1 MSDRDIHE
9 LANFGRR
16 RSSYGHRPIFNVEN
30 PDYGIQRVGPAYS
43 DVPNNAPY
51 EQAGYSQDYLP
62 ETNYDSLY
70 IDDGRLNH
78 YHRTTSIHRNVF
90 RDNNES
96 SDFRTFPLS
105 LENRRKWM
113 FSTGYTMSRT
123 TLEERANN
131 IANCMEQDGALM
143 KNTPESELLRRE
155 ALRDMPQSLTV
166 KRIIKKKLC
175 SSVNKRLKPISCYKG
190 LQYNLSMKA
199 SKINNWFK
207 SLTYTFELWYS
218 SLKVIEGHFGSG
230 VATYFKYFRW
240 LFIMNCLITM
250 FALTFI
256 VFPQLLFDYFTSN
269 LRGNSTFAVSD
280 IFTGEG
286 FFTNT
291 TLYYGHYAKE
301 FVNFRIEKYSI
312 PYAYFF
318 TMLGMYVVSF
328 IVLSFSMAKSYRRS
342 FIETRGGLKNN
353 FAYKIFCG
361 WDYSIAT
368 QEAADL
374 KSSSIYHELK
384 ELLGESLKTVKRMSW
399 LQKFYTT
406 VLQIVCNFIIIFL
419 LGGTGYILWL
429 LIKQQHSN
437 ISEDTSSSI
446 GVLLAI
452 IINLIMLFF
461 PMIFSFIVQYEDY
474 KNPRAALYIT
484 LLRTFLLKVVVVGVF
499 IAFWLVHSRNENCW
513 ETSIG
518 QHIYRLIL
526 FDFVF
531 SVIVAALV
539 EGLCFVLY
547 KKVWK
552 NMGAPKFDIARHT
565 LQLMYNQTLFWVGFY
580 FSPLLSVVVVLK
592 LWLSWYIRRTCVLYF
607 CEPSSK
613 SWRSSQTQTLFLIL
627 SFLSLLLVLITFGY
641 IMVDV
646 QTSNCGPFSEYKYV
660 YEMVLIGIFRLE
672 QNNIFW
678 KILIYLTKPGV
689 IALILVGMCV
699 VVYYFR
705 AKAVAQKGM
714 VNILR
719 EMLLLEAKDKEFL
732 LKTIS
737 KVTEGQWQYQ
747 LPKHELSNP
756 YENINELWSAG
767 NVVDIGN
774 NEDTS
779 SGSDNLLDYR
789 STQQANQSLLNKE
802 KRRNNVVHR
811 KKY

>member
-1 MSDRDIHE
+1 MSDKGVYE
-9 LANFGRR
+9 LTNFTERR
-16 RSSYGHRPIFNVEN
+16 NFNKYRPIFNVEN
-30 PDYGIQRVGPAYS
+30 PEYRHQRLGVEMFD
-43 DVPNNAPY
+43 DVPF
-51 EQAGYSQDYLP
+51 EQAGYSRNGAP
-62 ETNYDSLY
+62 ETPFDSIY
-70 IDDGRLNH
+70 TDDSRCNH

-90 RDNNES
+90 RNNGETN
-96 SDFRTFPLS
+96 DFRTFPIS

-113 FSTGYTMSRT
+113 FTTGHSMSHI
-123 TLEERANN
+123 TLEERAND

-143 KNTPESELLRRE
+143 RNTPESELLRRE

-166 KRIIKKKLC
+166 KRIIKRKLC
-175 SSVNKRLKPISCYKG
+175 SSVSKRLKPISCYKG
-190 LQYNLSMKA
+190 MQYNISMKI
-199 SKINNWFK
+199 SKIKNSFK
-207 SLTYTFELWYS
+207 SFTYTFELWYS
-218 SLKVIEGHFGSG
+218 SLKLIEGHFGSG
-230 VATYFKYFRW
+230 VATYFKYFRR
-240 LFIMNCLITM
+240 LFIMNFLITIL
-250 FALTFI
+250 ALIFI
-256 VFPQLLFDYFTSN
+256 VFPQTLHDYFTQN
-269 LRGNSTFAVSD
+269 YKTNSSFSPFD

-286 FFTNT
+286 YLTDT
-291 TLYYGHYAKE
+291 LLYYGYYAKD

-318 TMLGMYVVSF
+318 TMFIIYVVSF
-328 IVLSFSMAKSYRRS
+328 VVLSFSMARSYRQS

-353 FAYKIFCG
+353 FAHKIFCG

-374 KSSSIYHELK
+374 KSSSIYQELK
-384 ELLGESLKTVKRMSW
+384 ELLGDSLRTVKKLTC
-399 LQKFYTT
+399 LQRFYTF
-406 VLQIVCNFIIIFL
+406 VVQIVCNCIIL
-419 LGGTGYILWL
+419 LLLSGTGYLLWML
-429 LIKQQHSN
+429 TKQQNSN
-437 ISEDTSSSI
+437 IMESTSSSI

-452 IINLIMLFF
+452 IINVIMLFF
-461 PMIFSFIVQYEDY
+461 PMLFSFIVEYEDY
-474 KNPRAALYIT
+474 KNPRVTLYIT

-499 IAFWLVHSRNENCW
+499 LAFWLIHSRNENCW

-531 SVIVAALV
+531 SVVLAALV

-552 NMGAPKFDIARHT
+552 KIGPPKFDIARHT

-592 LWLSWYIRRTCVLYF
+592 LWVSWYIRRTCVLHF

-641 IMVDV
+641 IMVEV
-646 QTSNCGPFSEYKYV
+646 QTSNCGPFRDYKYI
-660 YEMVLIGIFRLE
+660 YEIVLKGIFQLE
-672 QNNIFW
+672 QNNVFW
-678 KILIYLTKPGV
+678 KILMYLTKPGV
-689 IALILVGMCV
+689 VALILVGMCV

-737 KVTEGQWQYQ
+737 KVTEGQWQYE
-747 LPKHELSNP
+747 LPKHELINP
-756 YENINELWSAG
+756 YENVADLW
-767 NVVDIGN
+767 NTKNFVDVRN

-779 SGSDNLLDYR
+779 SGSDNCQDFKQSHLPH
-789 STQQANQSLLNKE
+789 QSLLGQE
-802 KRRNNVVHR
+802 KKRNNVVHR
-811 KKY
+811 KK